1 MEKLKMANENSCGC
15 SSNADEKV
23 EESCCGSD
31 CNCKDDIKENF
42 EKIKIDFLYLDLN
55 ECTRCGGT
63 DKALDKAIDE
73 VQNVLK
79 LAGKEVEVNKV
90 NITDEKL
97 ARKYEFYS
105 SPTIKVNGRDIQED
119 ITEDNCQSCGDLCGD
134 EVDCRTWSYKGKTY
148 TEPPKELI
156 VEGILSSVYGQK
168 PVDKNLN
175 EYKLPENLK
184 KFFEG
189 KKKKKS

>member
-1 MEKLKMANENSCGC
+1 MANENSCGC

-79 LAGKEVEVNKV
+79 LAG
-90 NITDEKL
+90 
-97 ARKYEFYS
+97 
-105 SPTIKVNGRDIQED
+105 
-119 ITEDNCQSCGDLCGD
+119 
-134 EVDCRTWSYKGKTY
+134 
-148 TEPPKELI
+148 
-156 VEGILSSVYGQK
+156 
-168 PVDKNLN
+168 
-175 EYKLPENLK
+175 
-184 KFFEG
+184 
-189 KKKKKS
+189 